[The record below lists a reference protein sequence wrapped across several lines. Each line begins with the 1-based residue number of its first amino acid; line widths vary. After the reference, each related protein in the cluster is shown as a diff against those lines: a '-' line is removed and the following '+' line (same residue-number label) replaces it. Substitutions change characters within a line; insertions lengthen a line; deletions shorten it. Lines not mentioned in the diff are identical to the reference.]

1 MLRYIIVIAVVFSF
15 IQKNIAQKELKTLRV
30 AELLQLVKKHH
41 PIAKQS
47 DFNIAKSEADILISK
62 AAFDPIAR
70 HYSAQ
75 KTFGTESYYQ
85 YSNSE
90 IEVPTWFGIEVYGG
104 LEQLN
109 GARFDPSETKGQT
122 SYLGLSIPLAKD
134 LVIDKRRAYLQQ
146 AKIYKSMAE
155 IEQRLI
161 INDLL
166 MDAVEDYW
174 QWVKSYQ
181 LFLTVKN
188 NVLLNEKRVEM
199 VRLSHKNGE
208 RPAIDTVEARAQLQ
222 SFQYQQNSNWLA
234 FQNAGLAL
242 SAFLWTA
249 DGQPY
254 TLPEDVVP
262 QQDWDNE
269 IAMQNFNL
277 VLGDLMTL
285 AAENHPY
292 LAIFNKKLAILDID
306 KKLKFQELLPKIDF
320 RYNQLGKDYNLL
332 KTATTGPLFE
342 NNYQY
347 GLKFE
352 MPLRL
357 SQGRG
362 EFQKA
367 KLKIAETRL
376 AQDQKKLAIDL
387 KIKSY
392 FNEFQTLRTQIALQ
406 SNNVNNYQQLVKAEE
421 TRLTNG
427 ESTLFLVNSRE
438 SKALEAQEKLIEL
451 KTKYYKTIYALQWS
465 AGLLK

>member
-1 MLRYIIVIAVVFSF
+1 MLKYIFSICLLFSF
-15 IQKNIAQKELKTLRV
+15 VQENKAQKELKTLHI
-30 AELLQLVKKHH
+30 AELLQLVKKYH
-41 PIAKQS
+41 PVAKQS
-47 DFNIAKSEADILISK
+47 DLNIAKSEADILISK

-75 KTFGTESYYQ
+75 KTFGTESYYK
-85 YSNSE
+85 YASSE
-90 IEVPTWFGIEVYGG
+90 IEIPTWFGIEVYAG
-104 LEQLN
+104 LEQVR
-109 GARFDPSETKGQT
+109 GARFDPTETQGKS
-122 SYLGLSIPLAKD
+122 SYMGLSIPLAKD
-134 LVIDKRRAYLQQ
+134 LLIDKRRAYLQQ
-146 AKIYKSMAE
+146 AKIYNSITQ

-166 MDAVEDYW
+166 MEAAESYW
-174 QWVKSYQ
+174 QWVKTYQ

-188 NVLLNEKRVEM
+188 NVALNEKRLEM

-242 SAFLWTA
+242 SALLWKA
-249 DGQPY
+249 DGTPY
-254 TLPEDVVP
+254 ILPEDVVP

-277 VLGDLMTL
+277 ILGDLTAL

-306 KKLKFQELLPKIDF
+306 KKLKFQELLPKIDL
-320 RYNQLGKDYNLL
+320 RYNQLGKNYNLL

-367 KLKIAETRL
+367 KLKIADTRL
-376 AQDQKKLAIDL
+376 EQSQKKLAIDI

-406 SNNVNNYQQLVKAEE
+406 SNNVNNYQQLVRAEE
-421 TRLTNG
+421 TRLANG
-427 ESTLFLVNSRE
+427 ESSLFVVNSRE